1 FSRRTSHAYNFIPTV
16 LCSTCLRLSVILL
29 PSTSS
34 CSPSNISWCN
44 PLNDIQ
50 RAGVTSRFEIRI
62 EEKTYVGA
70 DGTLVPAIRDF
81 VLDVEPESMTVLMGP
96 SGCGKTTLL
105 RIVAGLDD
113 RYSGDVGIPPD
124 TRIGLMFQE
133 PRLLPWRTLRQISG
147 LVGARGFGPT
157 DWERLAPAVGIA
169 DMLPR
174 YPQEL
179 SLGLARRVALAR
191 AFATKPDLLLLDEPF
206 VSLDERTADRLRKLL
221 LEVWSA
227 RPTTAILVTHNAREA
242 MMLADQLV
250 LLAPRPPHVVA
261 IATIAIRQADR
272 DSEVVESIYA
282 DLLRRYPANF
292 AIG

>member
-1 FSRRTSHAYNFIPTV
+1 
-16 LCSTCLRLSVILL
+16 
-29 PSTSS
+29 
-34 CSPSNISWCN
+34 
-44 PLNDIQ
+44 
-50 RAGVTSRFEIRI
+50 
-62 EEKTYVGA
+62 
-70 DGTLVPAIRDF
+70 
-81 VLDVEPESMTVLMGP
+81 VLMGP

-113 RYSGDVGIPPD
+113 RYSGDVGISPN

-133 PRLLPWRTLRQISG
+133 PRLLPWRTVQQNIE
-147 LVGARGFGPT
+147 LVAAPGFGPE
-157 DWERLAPAVGIA
+157 DLEWLAQAVGIA

-221 LEVWSA
+221 LEVWSE
-227 RPTTAILVTHNAREA
+227 RPTAAILVTHNAREA
-242 MMLADQLV
+242 IMLADQLV
-250 LLAPRPPHVVA
+250 LLAPRPTHV
-261 IATIAIRQADR
+261 IAVETIAVPQAER
-272 DSEVVESIYA
+272 NPQVVDAIHA

-292 AIG
+292 VSN

>member
-1 FSRRTSHAYNFIPTV
+1 M
-16 LCSTCLRLSVILL
+16 
-29 PSTSS
+29 
-34 CSPSNISWCN
+34 
-44 PLNDIQ
+44 NDTQ

-81 VLDVEPESMTVLMGP
+81 VLEVKSESMTVLMGP

-113 RYSGDVGIPPD
+113 RFTGEVDVPAGA
-124 TRIGLMFQE
+124 RIGVMFQE
-133 PRLLPWRTLRQISG
+133 PRLLPWRTVRQNIE
-147 LVGARGFGPT
+147 LVAAPNFSEA
-157 DWERLAPAVGIA
+157 DLEWLAQAVGIA

-206 VSLDERTADRLRKLL
+206 VSLDERTADRLRRLL
-221 LEVWSA
+221 LEVWQA

-242 MMLADQLV
+242 ILLADQLV
-250 LLAPRPPHVVA
+250 LLAPRPTRVVA
-261 IATIAIRQADR
+261 VETIEVPQAERDAHAIDK
-272 DSEVVESIYA
+272 IHA
-282 DLLRRYPANF
+282 DLLRRHPANF
-292 AIG
+292 IGG

>member
-1 FSRRTSHAYNFIPTV
+1 MAIIEIEG
-16 LCSTCLRLSVILL
+16 LSKRFGETAAVDDVSLAIDEGAFFALL
-29 PSTSS
+29 
-34 CSPSNISWCN
+34 
-44 PLNDIQ
+44 
-50 RAGVTSRFEIRI
+50 
-62 EEKTYVGA
+62 
-70 DGTLVPAIRDF
+70 
-81 VLDVEPESMTVLMGP
+81 GP

-133 PRLLPWRTLRQISG
+133 PRLLPWRTVRQNIE
-147 LVGARGFGPT
+147 LVAAPGFGPT
-157 DWERLAPAVGIA
+157 DLERLAHAVGIA
-169 DMLPR
+169 DMLSR

-242 MMLADQLV
+242 IMLADQLV
-250 LLAPRPPHVVA
+250 LLAPRPTHVVA
-261 IATIAIRQADR
+261 IETIAIPQADR

>member
-1 FSRRTSHAYNFIPTV
+1 
-16 LCSTCLRLSVILL
+16 
-29 PSTSS
+29 
-34 CSPSNISWCN
+34 
-44 PLNDIQ
+44 LNDIQ
-50 RAGVTSRFEIRI
+50 RAGVTSRFEVRI

-105 RIVAGLDD
+105 RIVAGLDE
-113 RYSGDVGIPPD
+113 RYAGEVGIPAG

-133 PRLLPWRTLRQISG
+133 PRLLPWRTVRQNIE
-147 LVGARGFGPT
+147 LVAAPGFAPQ
-157 DWERLAPAVGIA
+157 DLERLAHAVGIA

-191 AFATKPDLLLLDEPF
+191 AFATTPDLLLLDEPF

-221 LEVWSA
+221 PEVWSA
-227 RPTTAILVTHNAREA
+227 RPTTALLVTHNAREA
-242 MMLADQLV
+242 IMLADQLV
-250 LLAPRPPHVVA
+250 LLAPRPTHVVA
-261 IATIAIRQADR
+261 IQTIAVPQGDR
-272 DSEVVESIYA
+272 SAEVVDGIYA

-292 AIG
+292 DLS

>member
-1 FSRRTSHAYNFIPTV
+1 
-16 LCSTCLRLSVILL
+16 
-29 PSTSS
+29 
-34 CSPSNISWCN
+34 
-44 PLNDIQ
+44 LNDIQ

-62 EEKTYVGA
+62 DEKTYVGA

-81 VLDVEPESMTVLMGP
+81 GLDVEPESMTVLMGP

-105 RIVAGLDD
+105 RIVAGLDE
-113 RYSGDVGIPPD
+113 RYAGDVGIPAG

-133 PRLLPWRTLRQISG
+133 PRLLPWRTVRQNIE
-147 LVGARGFGPT
+147 LVAAPGFAPQ
-157 DWERLAPAVGIA
+157 DLERLAHAVGIA

-221 LEVWSA
+221 LQVWSA
-227 RPTTAILVTHNAREA
+227 RPTTALLVTHNAREA
-242 MMLADQLV
+242 IMLADQLV
-250 LLAPRPPHVVA
+250 LLAPRPTHVVA
-261 IATIAIRQADR
+261 IETIAVPQADR
-272 DSEVVESIYA
+272 SAEVVDAIHA

-292 AIG
+292 SSN